1 MVYCFITIRW
11 KGPTLY
17 IAFPD
22 LWWSFKSL
30 SKIVALIWRQFSFK
44 KQDVCCIYFA
54 CLWILRIENWA
65 HFNFER
71 NLLDCCW
78 SLGPILCSID
88 TIETD
93 RMILK
98 NSKYISVNQPNKDD
112 NNCYLLF
119 TKVTTFVQSTTAIL
133 HSFQKVFGSYCYS
146 TLINLHKL
154 PIICSTCTVWEG
166 GRAEDDQLFSMIS
179 KYADF

>member
-1 MVYCFITIRW
+1 MDFIRW

-119 TKVTTFVQSTTAIL
+119 TTYSSNHICPIN
-133 HSFQKVFGSYCYS
+133 YCYTTLLS
-146 TLINLHKL
+146 KSLFEATLILLHKL
-154 PIICSTCTVWEG
+154 PLICSSCMGNGWP
-166 GRAEDDQLFSMIS
+166 AF
-179 KYADF
+179 FNHF